1 MTYPRN
7 EKFAAA
13 RLDYCFLTPGLA
25 RRVREA
31 RVDDFVRGLRPPA
44 GLGRARRVG

>member
-1 MTYPRN
+1 MNYPRN

-31 RVDDFVRGLRPPA
+31 WVDAEAEGSDHRPVWVELDA
-44 GLGRARRVG
+44 